1 MSWLPSNSS
10 RLWQKPGF
18 WLVNENT
25 LLASDWS
32 TLTPATCQ
40 HQELTRADPD
50 PDSENNELTS
60 SRPQQSGHFLLPSIL
75 DLTKVI
81 TFQCGTT
88 ETTDYMTRGGE
99 WQKPDEIKRLNDT
112 KQFYYTAEYQA
123 GTQLFLLRVL
133 CAILFWWHKNI
144 SQNDSKTSH
153 LVLRSWVDQNFSSY
167 SYIRDPWYKWSHHD
181 F

>member
-18 WLVNENT
+18 WLANEHVIP
-25 LLASDWS
+25 ASHWS

-81 TFQCGTT
+81 TFQCETT
-88 ETTDYMTRGGE
+88 ETTDSMTRGGE

-112 KQFYYTAEYQA
+112 KQFYYTAEYLA
-123 GTQLFLLRVL
+123 GTHTAVFITGFMCHFILMTQKYRISERLKNKSFGPQKLGGSKLLLLF
-133 CAILFWWHKNI
+133 IH
-144 SQNDSKTSH
+144 
-153 LVLRSWVDQNFSSY
+153 
-167 SYIRDPWYKWSHHD
+167 PWSMI
-181 F
+181 